1 MPKSYLSNE
10 PAVMRAISVKFNPY
24 RQVQK
29 RLRAL
34 EINGHD
40 IDKIE
45 LIVMGGTFSDL
56 PKKYQY
62 WFIKECYRAANNY
75 SSTRESRAN
84 KKANESKLRNQLFRE
99 QKRNEKAKHRIIG
112 LTLETRPDTLDEKEI
127 RFYRELGAT
136 RVEIGVQSIY
146 NDILKKNRRGP
157 HG

>member
-10 PAVMRAISVKFNPY
+10 PAVMRAMSVKFDPY
-24 RQVQK
+24 KQVQK

-62 WFIKECYRAANNY
+62 RFIKECYRAANDY
-75 SSTRESRAN
+75 PSV
-84 KKANESKLRNQLFRE
+84 
-99 QKRNEKAKHRIIG
+99 G
-112 LTLETRPDTLDEKEI
+112 RPI
-127 RFYRELGAT
+127 
-136 RVEIGVQSIY
+136 S
-146 NDILKKNRRGP
+146 N
-157 HG
+157 